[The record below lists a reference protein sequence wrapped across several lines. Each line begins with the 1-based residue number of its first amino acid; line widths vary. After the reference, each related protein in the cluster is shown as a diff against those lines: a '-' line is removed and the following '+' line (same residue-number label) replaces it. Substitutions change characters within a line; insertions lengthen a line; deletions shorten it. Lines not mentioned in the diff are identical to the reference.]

1 MLNALLLLLLFI
13 LLQGVFSGMETG
25 MISVRRPRVEHAAAQ
40 GSRSAKR
47 ILFFLNNPGIMISTT
62 LLGVNISVVCASLAA
77 KKFAASIGFTS
88 PASLVVM
95 SSVLSV
101 MMLICEIVPKNWFR
115 QAPCD
120 RCGIFI
126 PLLYWTYRILYL
138 PAVLFD
144 RVTRFLSSRIAKKRK
159 GSPNSSSVMRDELKL
174 FLRESESAGD
184 LPPEAVSILDHA
196 VEFHAA
202 RAGDIMKKKMEVVT
216 ADSEMTVTEA
226 MTLCRDSNFSKLPV
240 NDRKTGRWIGIFSVY
255 HAFFHLPEQ
264 EWENT
269 SVKSCMQ
276 GLLEAESSLP
286 LADMLKRTRGFD
298 AAMYVIL
305 ENGRQAGIL
314 TSSDIVRRLFG

>member
-1 MLNALLLLLLFI
+1 MLNSLLLLLFFI
-13 LLQGVFSGMETG
+13 LLQGIFSGMETG
-25 MISVRRPRVEHAAAQ
+25 MISVRRPRVEHAVSQ
-40 GSRSAKR
+40 GSRSAKL

-77 KKFAASIGFTS
+77 KKFAEVIGFTS

-95 SSVLSV
+95 SSILSI

-120 RCGIFI
+120 RCGIFV

-144 RVTRFLSSRIAKKRK
+144 RITGFLSSWIAKKRK
-159 GSPNSSSVMRDELKL
+159 NSPNSSSIMRDELKL

-184 LPPEAVSILDHA
+184 LPPEAVAILDHA

-202 RAGDIMKKKMEVVT
+202 RACDIMRKKIEVVT
-216 ADSEMTVTEA
+216 ADSEMSVAEA
-226 MTLCRDSNFSKLPV
+226 MDLCRSRNYSKLPV
-240 NDRKTGRWIGIFSVY
+240 NDRGSGKWIGIFSIY
-255 HAFFHLPEQ
+255 HAFFHLPEP
-264 EWENT
+264 EWKKT
-269 SVKSCMQ
+269 PVSACMQ
-276 GLLEAESSLP
+276 KLFEADSKLP
-286 LADMLKRTRGFD
+286 LAEMLKRTRGVD

-305 ENGRQAGIL
+305 EDGRQAGIL

>member
-1 MLNALLLLLLFI
+1 MLNSLLLLLFFI
-13 LLQGVFSGMETG
+13 LLQGIFSGMETG
-25 MISVRRPRVEHAAAQ
+25 MISVRRPRVEHAVSL
-40 GSRSAKR
+40 GSRSAKL

-77 KKFAASIGFTS
+77 KKFAEAIGFTS
-88 PASLVVM
+88 SASLVVM
-95 SSVLSV
+95 SSILSI

-120 RCGIFI
+120 RCGIFV

-144 RVTRFLSSRIAKKRK
+144 RITGFLSSRIAKKRK
-159 GSPNSSSVMRDELKL
+159 DSPNSSSVMRDELKL

-184 LPPEAVSILDHA
+184 LPPEAVAILDHA

-202 RAGDIMKKKMEVVT
+202 RACDIMRKKIEVVT
-216 ADSEMTVTEA
+216 ADSEMSVAEA
-226 MTLCRDSNFSKLPV
+226 MDLCRSHNYSKLPV
-240 NDRKTGRWIGIFSVY
+240 NDRGSGKWIGIFSIY
-255 HAFFHLPEQ
+255 HAFFHLPEP
-264 EWENT
+264 EWKKT
-269 SVKSCMQ
+269 PVSACMQ
-276 GLLEAESSLP
+276 KLFEADSKLP
-286 LADMLKRTRGFD
+286 LAEMLKRTRGVD

-305 ENGRQAGIL
+305 EDGRQAGIL

>member
-1 MLNALLLLLLFI
+1 MLNSLLLLLFFI
-13 LLQGVFSGMETG
+13 LLQGIFSGMETG
-25 MISVRRPRVEHAAAQ
+25 MISVRRPRVEHAVSQ
-40 GSRSAKR
+40 GSRSAKL

-77 KKFAASIGFTS
+77 KKFAEAIGFTS
-88 PASLVVM
+88 SASLVVM
-95 SSVLSV
+95 SSILSI

-120 RCGIFI
+120 RCGIFV

-144 RVTRFLSSRIAKKRK
+144 RITGFLSSRIAKKRK
-159 GSPNSSSVMRDELKL
+159 DSPNSSSVMRDELKL

-184 LPPEAVSILDHA
+184 LPPEAVAILDHA

-202 RAGDIMKKKMEVVT
+202 RACDIMRKKIEVVT
-216 ADSEMTVTEA
+216 ADSEMSVAEA
-226 MTLCRDSNFSKLPV
+226 MDLCRSHNYSKLPV
-240 NDRKTGRWIGIFSVY
+240 NDRGSGKWIGIFSIY
-255 HAFFHLPEQ
+255 HAFFHLPEP
-264 EWENT
+264 EWKRT
-269 SVKSCMQ
+269 PVSACMQ
-276 GLLEAESSLP
+276 KLFEADSKLP
-286 LADMLKRTRGFD
+286 LAEMLKRTRGVD

-305 ENGRQAGIL
+305 EDGRQAGIL